1 MTSRWV
7 CVHGHYYQPPRENP
21 WLDVVERQP
30 SAHPFPDWNARIT
43 AECYRPN
50 AAARIVDGRGQII
63 GIVDNYQ
70 RTSWNF
76 GPTLLTWLERNAPDV
91 HAALRGA
98 DAASAQRFGG
108 HGSAI
113 AQAHGHLIMPL
124 ASPRDQRT
132 QVRWGLADFR
142 HRFGRDAEGM
152 WLPECGVDTA
162 SLEALAAEGV
172 GFTILAPHQAAR
184 VRPPGGGWQDVGSVE
199 PGRCY
204 RCPLPS
210 GRSIDLFFYDGP
222 LARAVAF
229 ERLLVDGGR
238 FAARLADGAAS
249 RAAQQGHAD
258 PVLRHIATDGETY
271 GHHHRYGDMA
281 LAWALDSI
289 DRGNIA
295 GARLTN
301 YGEFRAAQPP
311 TWEVAIRDATS
322 WSCAHGVERW
332 RADCGCNGGAGVG
345 WNQAWRRPLREALDW
360 LRDRTA
366 ELTEH
371 HGAALFGD
379 PWAARDAYI
388 DVLLAGAD
396 RAARDRFVVT
406 HAPSAKSAADRVRAL
421 QLMELSRHAMAMFT
435 SCGWFFDDLGG
446 IETVQILQYAARVC
460 ELGEAI
466 GGAPLEAGF
475 VDRLAAAR
483 SNLADSG
490 DGRAIWKRWVA
501 PARVDLA
508 KVVANHAAVV
518 AVTGEE
524 PRPVDGHEVDVHDLT
539 RRRTGRASLA
549 MGAARCAS
557 SATGAASELAFAVIH
572 LGDHQLLGGVAP
584 YPGAAAWARRVDE
597 LGAAFA
603 SADLVAVQRAI
614 DRDFA
619 GATFS
624 LRTLIGRDRDA
635 VLATVLAATER
646 GAEATYAALYDE
658 HAPLIRYLVANEL
671 PVPPPLALTADHVL
685 RERLRTAL
693 DAPRPSI
700 TVVRA
705 TIAEASQ
712 VKATLDT
719 TEIAYAAGQA
729 LHRAIAQLA
738 IDGHDPQSLEHL
750 ARLAEIA
757 VRMKSPVDLWDAQ
770 NAAWQIRER
779 ELPSWRQQRDPD
791 SARRVAAFVRLTTA
805 IKVRVG

>member
-1 MTSRWV
+1 VGGPVVSARWV
-7 CVHGHYYQPPRENP
+7 CVHGHFYQPPRENP
-21 WLDVVERQP
+21 WLEVVEPQP

-50 AAARIVDGRGQII
+50 AAARIVDRTGQII
-63 GIVDNYQ
+63 GIVDNYA
-70 RTSWNF
+70 RMSWNF
-76 GPTLLTWLERNAPDV
+76 GPTLLSWLARNAPDV
-91 HAALRGA
+91 HAALVAA
-98 DAASAQRFGG
+98 DAASAVRFGG

-124 ASPRDQRT
+124 CSPRDQRT

-142 HRFGRDAEGM
+142 HRFGREAAGL
-152 WLPECGVDTA
+152 WLPECAVDTA

-184 VRPPGGGWQDVGSVE
+184 VRPAGGPWREVGGAE

-229 ERLLVDGGR
+229 ERLLVDGGA
-238 FAARLADGAAS
+238 FAARLAADDGTKIE
-249 RAAQQGHAD
+249 
-258 PVLRHIATDGETY
+258 PLLRHLATDGETY

-289 DRGNIA
+289 DRGTTS

-301 YGEFRAAQPP
+301 YGEFRALHPA
-311 TWEVAIRDATS
+311 TWEVEIRDNTS

-332 RADCGCNGGAGVG
+332 RSDCGCNGGAGVD
-345 WNQAWRRPLREALDW
+345 WNQRWRRPLREALDW
-360 LRDRTA
+360 LRDRTGA
-366 ELTEH
+366 VLDA
-371 HGAALFGD
+371 HGPALFGD
-379 PWAARDAYI
+379 VWAARDAYVE
-388 DVLLAGAD
+388 VLLDEG
-396 RAARDRFVVT
+396 ARDRFLAT
-406 HAPSAKSAADRVRAL
+406 HAPGAASPADRVRAL
-421 QLMELSRHAMAMFT
+421 QLMELGRHAMAMFT

-446 IETVQILQYAARVC
+446 LETVQILQYAARVC
-460 ELGEAI
+460 ELAEAV
-466 GGAPLEAGF
+466 GGAPIEPDF
-475 VDRLAAAR
+475 VERLATAR
-483 SNLADSG
+483 SNLEANG
-490 DGRAIWKRWVA
+490 DGRAIWQRSVV

-524 PRPVDGHEVDVHDLT
+524 PAPVEGHQIEVHDLL

-549 MGAARCAS
+549 MGAARCAA

-572 LGDHQLLGGVAP
+572 LGDHQLLGGVAR
-584 YPGAAAWARRVDE
+584 YPGAAAWSQRVDE

-603 SADLVAVQRAI
+603 AADLLAVQRLI
-614 DRDFA
+614 DREFA

-624 LRTLIGRDRDA
+624 LGTLIGHDRDA

-646 GAEATYAALYDE
+646 GVEATYAELYDE
-658 HAPLIRYLVANEL
+658 HAPLIRYLIANQL
-671 PVPPPLALTADHVL
+671 PVPSPLALTADHVL
-685 RERLRTAL
+685 RARLRLAL

-705 TIAEASQ
+705 IIAEAGQ
-712 VKATLDT
+712 VEAKLDT
-719 TEIAYAAGQA
+719 AEIAYAAGLA

-738 IDGHDPQSLEHL
+738 QDAHDPQSLEHL
-750 ARLAEIA
+750 ARLGEIA

-779 ELPSWRQQRDPD
+779 QLPGWRVAAGQGSPAD
-791 SARRVAAFVRLTTA
+791 ARRVTAFERLATA

>member
-1 MTSRWV
+1 MSQRWV
-7 CVHGHYYQPPRENP
+7 CVHGHFYQPPRENP
-21 WLDVVERQP
+21 WLDIVEPQP

-50 AAARIVDGRGQII
+50 AAARIVDGAGQII
-63 GIVDNYQ
+63 GIVDNYA
-70 RTSWNF
+70 RMSWNF
-76 GPTLLTWLERNAPDV
+76 GPTLLSWMERNTPDV
-91 HAALRGA
+91 HAALAAA
-98 DAASAQRFGG
+98 DRASAARFGG

-142 HRFGRDAEGM
+142 HRFGRAAEGM
-152 WLPECGVDTA
+152 WLPECAVDTA
-162 SLEALAAEGV
+162 TLEALAAEGV
-172 GFTILAPHQAAR
+172 AFTILAPYQAAR
-184 VRPPGGGWQDVGSVE
+184 VRPAGGQWQDVATAE
-199 PGRCY
+199 PGRVY

-229 ERLLVDGGR
+229 ERLLNDGNAFGGR
-238 FAARLADGAAS
+238 LASADGS
-249 RAAQQGHAD
+249 KLD

-281 LAWALDSI
+281 LAWALDTI
-289 DRGNIA
+289 DRGKVA

-301 YGEFRAAQPP
+301 YAEFRALHPA
-311 TWEVAIRDATS
+311 TWEVQIRDNTS

-332 RADCGCNGGAGVG
+332 RSNCGCNGGAGPG
-345 WNQAWRRPLREALDW
+345 WSQAWRRPLREALDW
-360 LRDRTA
+360 LRDRTV
-366 ELTEH
+366 ELLDQ
-371 HGAALFGD
+371 HGAGLFTD
-379 PWAARDAYI
+379 VWAARDAYI
-388 DVLLAGAD
+388 EVLLD
-396 RAARDRFVVT
+396 PTARDRFLMQ
-406 HAPSAKSAADRVRAL
+406 HAPGAKSADDRVRAL
-421 QLMELSRHAMAMFT
+421 QLMELARHAMAMFT

-466 GGAPLEAGF
+466 EELPLEGPF
-475 VDRLAAAR
+475 VERLAAAR
-483 SNLADSG
+483 SNLPDNG
-490 DGRAIWKRWVA
+490 DGRNVWARYVV

-508 KVVANHAAVV
+508 KVVANLAAVV

-524 PRPVDGHEVDVHDLT
+524 PAAVEGHEIAVHDLL

-572 LGDHQLLGGVAP
+572 LGDHQLLGGVMP
-584 YPGAAAWARRVDE
+584 YPGAAAWAKRVDE
-597 LGAAFA
+597 LGAAFGA
-603 SADLVAVQRAI
+603 ADLLAVQRTI
-614 DRDFA
+614 DRTFA

-646 GAEATYAALYDE
+646 GVEATYDALYDE
-658 HAPLIRYLVANEL
+658 HAPLIRYLVAHEL
-671 PVPPPLALTADHVL
+671 PVPPPLALTAEHVL
-685 RERLRTAL
+685 RERLRVAL

-705 TIAEASQ
+705 TIAEAAQ
-712 VKATLDT
+712 AKVNLDT

-729 LHRAIAQLA
+729 LHRAIEQLGPA
-738 IDGHDPQSLEHL
+738 PDSLEHL
-750 ARLAEIA
+750 ARLGEIA
-757 VRMKSPVDLWDAQ
+757 ARMKSPVDLWDAQ
-770 NAAWQIRER
+770 NAAWQLRER
-779 ELPSWRQQRDPD
+779 ELPSWRAAATAGDAD
-791 SARRVAAFVRLTTA
+791 AARRVTAFTRLAAAINVRA
-805 IKVRVG
+805 S